1 MLSNLQRSSLGLL
14 MMCTMMLSTT
24 VAAEPIIAGGVKGK
38 LAEQLLEAY
47 QALDDDYEPRTEHFD
62 DSGEPR
68 YLNRLVLEASPYLL
82 QHAHNPVNW
91 YPWGAEA
98 FEAAKAQDKP
108 IFLSIGY
115 ATCHWCHVME
125 RESFENEAIA
135 DYLNEH
141 FIAIKVDREQRPDV
155 DATYMTAV
163 QMLTGGGG
171 WPLSSFLNPGSQP
184 FHGGTYYPPAD
195 FTKLLNRVVE
205 VWGDARPELDAQAEQ
220 ISTALATATGLSAA
234 VRELGDR
241 DIVAALTQLM
251 TRHDRK
257 NGGFGGAPKFPNE
270 PSLVFL
276 LDQARRT
283 ADVAVLEAANF
294 SLQRIAAGGIHDQV
308 GGGFHRYA
316 VDANWLTPHFEKM
329 LYNQAGLSTVYIDA
343 WLMTGDPE
351 HLRTARRALD
361 YVLREMTSPEGMFYS
376 ATDADSGEGEGEFF
390 IWTPDEINSI
400 LSEED
405 AALAI
410 KVWNVTEKGNFEH
423 RNILHHTDRLSEL
436 ANRLDLTL
444 EVLSK
449 KLDNISTVLLRE
461 RQLREA
467 PLRDEKMITA
477 WNGMMINALAKA
489 GDAFSD
495 QTYIDAAQTAADKL
509 IADNQRMQDGEE
521 RLWRAKFNGN
531 WSVKAG
537 QADYA
542 FLAEALVTL
551 FDVTGESRYL
561 EKAESLVEAMN
572 SDFLDSEIGG
582 YFMGSKIAGGAALPT
597 RPKDLYDNAFPSG
610 NAAAARTLARLWR
623 RTGKQTYYD
632 TALELFGA
640 FSESIARGPSG
651 FPYLL
656 TALSELQNAEIG
668 DRQYGAKGNVV
679 VEGKIQDGSIELKL
693 DIAEGWH
700 INAHQPLQDY
710 LIGTELLNAL
720 NQPLSD
726 TVYPKAKRAVLG
738 FERSELALY
747 DKQFLISAPVPS
759 NTPVSIGEVMPVALQ
774 IQACNDT
781 VCLAPETIV
790 LHLSA
795 VKSVNL

>member
-1 MLSNLQRSSLGLL
+1 MSRLWRLSSLAACMLSAL
-14 MMCTMMLSTT
+14 TMSPAA
-24 VAAEPIIAGGVKGK
+24 VAEPVIAGGIKGE
-38 LAEQLLEAY
+38 LAEQLLEAF
-47 QALDDDYEPRTEHFD
+47 QSLDDSYEPRTEHFD
-62 DSGEPR
+62 DNGDPR
-68 YLNRLVLEASPYLL
+68 YLNRLVREASPYLL

-135 DYLNEH
+135 EILNEN

-155 DATYMTAV
+155 DSTYMTAV

-184 FHGGTYYPPAD
+184 FHGGTYFPPD
-195 FTKLLNRVVE
+195 VFTDLLNRVTQ
-205 VWGDARPELDAQAEQ
+205 VWGDSRQQLDEQAEQ
-220 ISTALATATGLSAA
+220 ISAALATATNLSDK

-241 DIVAALTQLM
+241 DIMTALSQLM
-251 TRHDRK
+251 TRHDSQY
-257 NGGFGGAPKFPNE
+257 GGFGGAPKFPSE

-276 LDQARRT
+276 LDQAKRT
-283 ADVAVLEAANF
+283 ADKGILDAATF
-294 SLQRIAAGGIHDQV
+294 TLQRIAAGGIHDQV

-316 VDANWLTPHFEKM
+316 TDTNWLIPHFEKM
-329 LYNQAGLSTVYIDA
+329 LYNQAGLSSVYTDA
-343 WLMTGDPE
+343 WLLTGDPE
-351 HLRTARRALD
+351 YLRITRRTLD

-390 IWTPDEINSI
+390 IWTPDELNNT
-400 LSEED
+400 LSAED

-410 KVWNVTEKGNFEH
+410 KAWNVTEAGNFEH
-423 RNILHHTDRLSEL
+423 RNILHHTGPLSEL
-436 ANRLDLTL
+436 ADSMDMSLDS
-444 EVLSK
+444 LSQ
-449 KLDNISTVLLRE
+449 KLDEISAVLLSE
-461 RQLREA
+461 RQKREA
-467 PLRDEKMITA
+467 PLLDDKVITA

-489 GDAFSD
+489 GDAFGNQD
-495 QTYIDAAQTAADKL
+495 YIDAARKAADRL
-509 IADNQRMQDGEE
+509 IVDNQRVQDGEQ

-531 WSVKAG
+531 WSVNAG

-561 EKAESLVEAMN
+561 DKAESLIVAMN
-572 SDFLDSEIGG
+572 SDFLDTEIGG
-582 YFMGSKIAGGAALPT
+582 YFMGSAIAGGAVLPT

-610 NAAAARTLARLWR
+610 NAAAARTLVKLWR
-623 RTGKQTYYD
+623 RTGIETYRD
-632 TALELFGA
+632 TALSLFGA
-640 FSESIARGPSG
+640 FSEAIARAPSG

-656 TALSELQNAEIG
+656 TALSEMQDSETG
-668 DRQYGAKGNVV
+668 DRQYGAKGNVLV
-679 VEGKIQDGSIELKL
+679 KGQINNDSIEVAVT
-693 DIAEGWH
+693 IADGWH

-710 LIGTELLNAL
+710 LIGTTLLDAL
-720 NQPLSD
+720 ARPVD
-726 TVYPKAKRAVLG
+726 GAVYPAEKRAVLG

-747 DKQFLISAPVPS
+747 DEQILISAPIPES
-759 NTPVSIGEVMPVALQ
+759 TLASIGKTMPVALK
-774 IQACNDT
+774 IQACNDK

-790 LHLSA
+790 LNLSTA
-795 VKSVNL
+795 KASNL